1 MFRFEDPIY
10 LYLLVL
16 IPILA
21 LIRFVSYRNQRKRLR
36 QFGDP
41 ELLKQLMP
49 DVSRFRPLV
58 KFWVLLGALALLIVM
73 LARPQLGTKI
83 SNEKRVGIETII
95 AMDISNSML
104 AEDVVPSRLDRSK
117 MMVENLV
124 DHFTNDKIGL
134 IVFAG
139 DAFVQLPITSDY
151 VSAKMFLSSISPSMM
166 ASQGTDI
173 ARAIEMATHSFTQ
186 EEGIGKAIIVITDG
200 EDHEGGALEA
210 AKAAKDEGMRV
221 YVLGVGSVNGAPI
234 PVSGTGDYM
243 KDNTGNTVM
252 SALNE
257 DMCKQ
262 VAQAGGGAYIHVE
275 NNSAAQQ
282 QLDNELDKLAKKETT
297 TAVYSEFDE
306 QFQAVGILVLLLLI
320 VEICILDR
328 RNPLIKRLS
337 LFKRKGVS
345 NQESVVRS
353 KMLMILF
360 FLLTPISYLLFP
372 DSCLQTPVSAQ
383 TDRQYIRQGNKLFR
397 SGDYP
402 NAEVSYRK
410 AIEKNPKNPQ
420 AVFNLGNALMAQK
433 KDSAAV
439 MQFDSATKLE
449 TNPLR
454 KAKAYHNVGV
464 ICQSHKMYGEA
475 IEAYKSALR
484 LNPADD
490 ETRYNLV
497 LCKHQQKKQQ
507 QNQQQNQQ
515 GNNDQ
520 KQDDKKDQQNKDQ
533 QKDKQED
540 KKQQEQP
547 KPQMSKENAEQLLN
561 AAIQNEKQTQD
572 KLNKAQQ
579 QPQRRTTL
587 KNW

>member
-1 MFRFEDPIY
+1 MFRFENPIF

-16 IPILA
+16 IPVLA
-21 LIRFVSYRNQRKRLR
+21 LIRFISYRNQKKRLR
-36 QFGDP
+36 KFGDP
-41 ELLKQLMP
+41 SLLRELMP
-49 DVSRFRPLV
+49 DVSRFRPSV
-58 KFWVLLGALALLIVM
+58 KFWILLGALALLIVM
-73 LARPQLGTKI
+73 LARPQMGTKI
-83 SNEKRVGIETII
+83 NHEKRVGIETII

-104 AEDVVPSRLDRSK
+104 AEDIVPSRLDRSK

-124 DHFTNDKIGL
+124 DHFSNDKIGL

-151 VSAKMFLSSISPSMM
+151 VSAKMFLSSIDPSMM
-166 ASQGTDI
+166 ATQGTDI
-173 ARAIEMATHSFTQ
+173 ARAIEMASHSFTQ

-210 AKAAKDEGMRV
+210 AKAVKDNGMRV
-221 YVLGVGSVNGAPI
+221 YVLGVGSTKGAPI
-234 PVSGTGDYM
+234 PISGTGDYM

-257 DMCKQ
+257 EMCKQ

-275 NNSAAQQ
+275 NNSAAQE

-306 QFQAVGILVLLLLI
+306 QFQAVAILALLLLI
-320 VEICILDR
+320 IEICILDR
-328 RNPLIKRLS
+328 RNPLLKNVS
-337 LFKRKGVS
+337 LFKRGVRGVHS
-345 NQESVVRS
+345 RLA
-353 KMLMILF
+353 MLTVLS
-360 FLLTPISYLLFP
+360 LVSYLAPLT
-372 DSCLQTPVSAQ
+372 SVAQT
-383 TDRQYIRQGNKLFR
+383 TDRQYIRQGNKLFHM
-397 SGDYP
+397 GDYP

-410 AIEKNPKNPQ
+410 AVEKNAKNPQ
-420 AVFNLGNALMAQK
+420 AAFNLGNALLAQK

-439 MQFDSATKLE
+439 EQFQSAARLE
-449 TNPLR
+449 SNSLR
-454 KAKAYHNVGV
+454 KAKAYHNIGV
-464 ICQSHKMYGEA
+464 VCQTHKMYGEA

-484 LNPADD
+484 LNPNDD

-497 LCKHQQKKQQ
+497 LCKHQKQKKD

-515 GNNDQ
+515 GDDDK
-520 KQDDKKDQQNKDQ
+520 KQDDKKKDQ
-533 QKDKQED
+533 QKPEQNKDKKDD

-547 KPQMSKENAEQLLN
+547 KPQMSKDNAEQLLN

-572 KLNKAQQ
+572 KMKKAQQ
-579 QPQRRTTL
+579 HPQRRSVQ

>member
-1 MFRFEDPIY
+1 
-10 LYLLVL
+10 
-16 IPILA
+16 
-21 LIRFVSYRNQRKRLR
+21 
-36 QFGDP
+36 
-41 ELLKQLMP
+41 MP

-58 KFWVLLGALALLIVM
+58 KFCILLGALALLIVM

-83 SNEKRVGIETII
+83 SHEKRVGIETII

-104 AEDVVPSRLDRSK
+104 AEDIVPSRLDRSK

-124 DHFTNDKIGL
+124 DHFSNDKIGL

-210 AKAAKDEGMRV
+210 AEAAKDQGMRV
-221 YVLGVGSVNGAPI
+221 YVLGVGSVSGAPI
-234 PVSGTGDYM
+234 PISGTGDYM
-243 KDNTGNTVM
+243 IDHTGNTVM

-282 QLDNELDKLAKKETT
+282 QLDNELDKLAKKETST
-297 TAVYSEFDE
+297 TVYSEFDE

-320 VEICILDR
+320 IEICILDR
-328 RNPLIKRLS
+328 RSPLMKRVS
-337 LFKRKGVS
+337 LFGKRKTVA
-345 NQESVVRS
+345 V
-353 KMLMILF
+353 MLVMVALSA
-360 FLLTPISYLLFP
+360 T
-372 DSCLQTPVSAQ
+372 AQ

-410 AIEKNPKNPQ
+410 AIEKNPKNSQ

-439 MQFDSATKLE
+439 VQFESASKLE

-454 KAKAYHNVGV
+454 KAKAFHNMGV

-475 IEAYKSALR
+475 IEAYKNALR
-484 LNPADD
+484 LNPDDD

-497 LCKHQQKKQQ
+497 LCKHQQQKQQ

-515 GNNDQ
+515 GNDNQ
-520 KQDDKKDQQNKDQ
+520 KKDDKKDQQNKDQ
-533 QKDKQED
+533 QKDKQDEQ
-540 KKQQEQP
+540 KQQEQP

-572 KLNKAQQ
+572 KLKKAQQ